1 MKGGTEELASLIEAL
16 ASETSKEEDYVVETE
31 PLRVPNGDALDDTN
45 STDNRETSEVI
56 DTFKHDSFINIW
68 A

>member
-1 MKGGTEELASLIEAL
+1 MEI
-16 ASETSKEEDYVVETE
+16 E